1 MINAAQDKD
10 AKCLTKHSDK
20 DQDQV
25 PFLFDRHQQRF
36 GCSADN
42 PIILLLSTVLN
53 LVKLLSRASELREEV
68 RES

>member
-25 PFLFDRHQQRF
+25 PFLFDRLEQRF
-36 GCSADN
+36 GCSASN
-42 PIILLLSTVLN
+42 PIILLLASVLN
-53 LVKLLSRASELREEV
+53 LVKLLSRASELGEDV